1 MRHPQGNSTANGTI
15 ITVWSCTGS
24 DLQKWH
30 WEGNLL
36 VHDVSGKCM
45 TPQGNASGTN
55 GAVLTLW
62 TCNPYSFPSPQRFYY
77 EGDRIWTMH
86 GTKCITNKGNSLSN
100 GTWLTL
106 WTCNSEWNYAQS
118 WQLSQ

>member
-1 MRHPQGNSTANGTI
+1 MRHPPQGNSTANGTI

-45 TPQGNASGTN
+45 TPQGNASGKQEPR
-55 GAVLTLW
+55 TLSGLLRVG
-62 TCNPYSFPSPQRFYY
+62 CGR
-77 EGDRIWTMH
+77 D
-86 GTKCITNKGNSLSN
+86 GTRP
-100 GTWLTL
+100 
-106 WTCNSEWNYAQS
+106 
-118 WQLSQ
+118 